1 MTKYKTI
8 LLQVTF
14 LVVAGLVLGA
24 APTQAAYNDVNF
36 SVDTP
41 IHINS
46 LNTDLMVSSGGAVE
60 SVSVTDSSVSFG
72 MKSGSHVVVRSL
84 NRNVLGNNIGSFVC
98 TVNKSETSLTSTAT
112 ETLTLT
118 PTSETCT
125 LPYVVSGGYSPPAAV
140 TPTPTPTPTPTL
152 TPTPAPTITPQVVTP
167 VPIQVAVTQQF
178 TVRLEVGSK
187 GSDVQRLQQMLVN
200 EGVYPEAMITGTF
213 GAFTRAAV
221 QRFQEKYGIAAPG
234 TLGYGEVGPATR
246 AKLNQLISG
255 VAPAAAPATATVA
268 ALQAQI
274 QALQQR
280 LVQLLAQLVN
290 QLKSQVGQ

>member
-1 MTKYKTI
+1 MKKNKLI
-8 LLQVTF
+8 HSVAFLLAAV
-14 LVVAGLVLGA
+14 LVLGVSEA
-24 APTQAAYNDVNF
+24 QAAYNDVTF
-36 SVDTP
+36 SVETP
-41 IHINS
+41 IHIDS
-46 LNTDLMVSSGGAVE
+46 LGIDLRVIAGSVAE
-60 SVSVTDSSVSFG
+60 SITVTSSSVSFD
-72 MKSGSHVVVRSL
+72 MKSGSVVTVRSYD
-84 NRNVLGNNIGSFVC
+84 RKVLGNNIGSFVC
-98 TVNKSETSLTSTAT
+98 TVNKSEVNLTSTAT

-140 TPTPTPTPTPTL
+140 TPTPAPTPAPTPTS
-152 TPTPAPTITPQVVTP
+152 APTITPQVVTP

-178 TVRLEVGSK
+178 TVRLKVGSK

-234 TLGYGEVGPATR
+234 TLGYGEVGPAKR
-246 AKLNQLISG
+246 AKMNQLISG

-274 QALQQR
+274 QVLQQR

>member
-1 MTKYKTI
+1 VIAGSVVENIT
-8 LLQVTF
+8 VT
-14 LVVAGLVLGA
+14 
-24 APTQAAYNDVNF
+24 
-36 SVDTP
+36 S
-41 IHINS
+41 
-46 LNTDLMVSSGGAVE
+46 
-60 SVSVTDSSVSFG
+60 SSVSFG
-72 MKSGSHVVVRSL
+72 MKSGSQVTVRSYD
-84 NRNVLGNNIGSFVC
+84 RRVLGNNIGSTVC
-98 TVNKSETSLTSTAT
+98 TVNKSETSLTSTQT

-125 LPYVVSGGYSPPAAV
+125 VYTVSSGGGYYAPPAAV
-140 TPTPTPTPTPTL
+140 TPTPTPTPTPTS
-152 TPTPAPTITPQVVTP
+152 TPTVTPQVVTP
-167 VPIQVAVTQQF
+167 APVQVTVTQQF
-178 TVRLEVGSK
+178 TIRLKVGSK
-187 GSDVQRLQQMLVN
+187 GSDVQQLQQVLVN

-255 VAPAAAPATATVA
+255 VAPAAVPAAAPATATIA

-274 QALQQR
+274 QVLQQR